1 MQLFIFIFASKLST
15 VILLSH
21 PHDTL
26 CTSFQAKWEIQLFW
40 LKFAQKMD
48 LGLEFKKTNLRIRNS
63 ILEN

>member
-15 VILLSH
+15 VILQSH

-26 CTSFQAKWEIQLFW
+26 CTSFQTKWGIQLFW

-48 LGLEFKKTNLRIRNS
+48 LGLEF
-63 ILEN
+63 